1 MAQPGQLQVGQL
13 YKGGLENGLPYWT
26 QPGGVGTLVYPQ
38 LPRIFPSQNMGYPQ
52 TPMSY
57 PAMYY
62 SGCGHPL
69 NCWEIYSYYD
79 PYAEEVMALICC
91 PMCSY
96 IQQIVP
102 YDQYQSYI
110 DTPIVVA

>member
-26 QPGGVGTLVYPQ
+26 QPGGVGTIVFPQ

-62 SGCGHPL
+62 FGCNHPL
-69 NCWEIYSYYD
+69 NCPEIFQYYD
-79 PYAEEVMALICC
+79 PYLQNQMVAICC

-96 IQQIVP
+96 VQQILTLA
-102 YDQYQSYI
+102 DYQSYLI
-110 DTPIVVA
+110 TPIVTA